1 MSPHS
6 DKKSPVIDAMFKAGS
21 HYGFTKTRRHP
32 SVKPFIFGV
41 KNRVEIFDLEK
52 TELALEKAIE
62 FVTKVAGTGKQIVFV
77 GGKSEAKEIIKRV
90 ADSANLPYV
99 ASRWVGGT
107 LTNFDSIKKRVEKL
121 LDLTH
126 KREKGE
132 LTKYTKRE
140 RLMID
145 RQIDR
150 LNFLYSGIVSM
161 STLPA
166 ALFVVDSKKE
176 HIAVAEAREKKIP
189 VIALTGSD
197 CDISLINY
205 PIPANDSSV
214 ASIEFFARKV
224 AEAYTEGKKAVVA
237 PTPAPVSAPT
247 YASTTAHATTHIT
260 THTTTHSGTQAT
272 NHSSAR

>member
-1 MSPHS
+1 MIDSFPHMSSHP
-6 DKKSPVIDAMFKAGS
+6 DQKSPVIDAMFKAGA

-52 TELALEKAIE
+52 TETQLEKAIE
-62 FVTKVAGTGKQIVFV
+62 FVTKIANTGKQIVFV
-77 GGKSEAKEIIKRV
+77 GGKSEAKEIVKRV

-161 STLPA
+161 NTLPA
-166 ALFVVDSKKE
+166 ALFVIDTKKE

-197 CDISLINY
+197 CDLSIINY

-214 ASIEFFARKV
+214 ASIEFFARKI

-237 PTPAPVSAPT
+237 PAPAPASAPT
-247 YASTTAHATTHIT
+247 YASTT
-260 THTTTHSGTQAT
+260 HTSASHT
-272 NHSSAR
+272 SAR

>member
-1 MSPHS
+1 VIDSWAHMSSHA
-6 DKKSPVIDAMFKAGS
+6 DKKSPVIDAMFKAGA

-52 TELALEKAIE
+52 TEAQLEKAIE

-77 GGKSEAKEIIKRV
+77 GGKSEAKEIVKRV

-126 KREKGE
+126 KKEKGE

-150 LNFLYSGIVSM
+150 LNFLYSGIISM
-161 STLPA
+161 NNLPA
-166 ALFVVDSKKE
+166 ALFVIDSKKE

-197 CDISLINY
+197 CDISVINY

-214 ASIEFFARKV
+214 ASIEFFARKI
-224 AEAYTEGKKAVVA
+224 AEAYTEGKKSVVA
-237 PTPAPVSAPT
+237 PTAAPTSAPT
-247 YASTTAHATTHIT
+247 YATT
-260 THTTTHSGTQAT
+260 
-272 NHSSAR
+272 SARSSFGGARA